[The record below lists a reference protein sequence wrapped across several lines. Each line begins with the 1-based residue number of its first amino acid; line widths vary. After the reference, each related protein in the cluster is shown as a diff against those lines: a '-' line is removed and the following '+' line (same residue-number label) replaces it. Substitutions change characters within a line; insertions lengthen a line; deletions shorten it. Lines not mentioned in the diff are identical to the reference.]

1 MKLKKVYIL
10 ISLLLFSHIINIEST
25 KSKQLFDM
33 ISNDKKEKQ
42 EIPQNQPE
50 KKMNSLFDSSD
61 DNEKESEPTIFNQFS
76 EKETSKSNIKNS
88 LFAEDPKDDKE
99 NLNKN
104 SIIK

>member
-1 MKLKKVYIL
+1 
-10 ISLLLFSHIINIEST
+10 
-25 KSKQLFDM
+25 M

-99 NLNKN
+99 NLNQDNSNKMAPTKTNENENKPHIAKN
-104 SIIK
+104 SKK